1 MNLTELIE
9 FAKAFGRL
17 NQDQQFAVNA
27 LIKGQFEK
35 MELETIHQIIGPL
48 GGHSPA
54 LDAKI
59 NQALAYYRCRKA

>member
-1 MNLTELIE
+1 M
-9 FAKAFGRL
+9 K
-17 NQDQQFAVNA
+17 
-27 LIKGQFEK
+27 
-35 MELETIHQIIGPL
+35 LETIHQIIGPL

>member
-1 MNLTELIE
+1 MHLIKLIQ
-9 FAKAFGRL
+9 FSKAYASLDKEVRE
-17 NQDQQFAVNA
+17 AVNE
-27 LIKGQFEK
+27 IIQGQFEK